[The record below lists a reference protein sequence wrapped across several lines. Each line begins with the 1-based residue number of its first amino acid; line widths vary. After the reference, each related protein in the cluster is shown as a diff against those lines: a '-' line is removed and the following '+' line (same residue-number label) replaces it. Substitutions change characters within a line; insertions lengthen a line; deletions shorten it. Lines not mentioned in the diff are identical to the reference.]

1 VPSSGVGGFLIE
13 NADGP
18 SEVPVSTTLSA
29 SIGLVVCGVIGLLT
43 TRARPSPQPL
53 RRAAALE
60 LVTAPF
66 SAAALT
72 VCLRFACPL
81 YVNGPEAG
89 CDFREVDVLGGW
101 ISGVVAAFAFDTIY
115 LAAVLFVSALQAD
128 R

>member
-1 VPSSGVGGFLIE
+1 V
-13 NADGP
+13 
-18 SEVPVSTTLSA
+18 
-29 SIGLVVCGVIGLLT
+29 
-43 TRARPSPQPL
+43 
-53 RRAAALE
+53 

-89 CDFREVDVLGGW
+89 FCDFREVDVLGGW
-101 ISGVVAAFAFDTIY
+101 ISGVVAAFDTIF
-115 LAAVLFVSALQAD
+115 LAAVLFSSALQAD